1 MRENT
6 SESDKKYRNKK
17 KIKNQKTITDW
28 KEKLTA
34 NI

>member
-17 KIKNQKTITDW
+17 KDKNPKNNYRLKRKI
-28 KEKLTA
+28 
-34 NI
+34 NS